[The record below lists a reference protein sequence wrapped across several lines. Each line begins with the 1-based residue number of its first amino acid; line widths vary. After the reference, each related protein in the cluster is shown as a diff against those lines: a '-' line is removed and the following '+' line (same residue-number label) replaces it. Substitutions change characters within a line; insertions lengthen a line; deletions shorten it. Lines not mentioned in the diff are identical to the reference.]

1 MLNIGALNRRNVHEV
16 GELKS
21 LITHLFNFKISSH
34 AIDWIDRWRLN
45 MGHRM
50 LLSI

>member
-1 MLNIGALNRRNVHEV
+1 MLNIGALNWRNVLEV

-21 LITHLFNFKISSH
+21 LITHLFNFKISNH
-34 AIDWIDRWRLN
+34 KRDCIDRWRLN